1 MFIVK
6 CYNGLACIN
15 KNRLIK
21 INDYFTRI
29 DYKSLRCFNKNT
41 QCQQYLTT
49 INGTL
54 YYILNFF
61 CKFHFSLLPPIS
73 LMLSNCSPIPGNIVW
88 REKEAFKFP
97 GRGWGSGGVRTT
109 FATYHNWRN
118 FYFFTSFSLKA
129 GLTDTC
135 IVHNRYSRLACASI

>member
-15 KNRLIK
+15 NNRLIK

-29 DYKSLRCFNKNT
+29 DYKSSRCFNKNT

-61 CKFHFSLLPPIS
+61 CKFHFPLLPPTS

-88 REKEAFKFP
+88 REKGAFKFLFFRWITWFLLIV
-97 GRGWGSGGVRTT
+97 GLSATDKWVLGEGVGIRRR
-109 FATYHNWRN
+109 AN
-118 FYFFTSFSLKA
+118 YFCYLLEPT
-129 GLTDTC
+129 
-135 IVHNRYSRLACASI
+135 

>member
-15 KNRLIK
+15 NNRLIK
-21 INDYFTRI
+21 INDYFTRT
-29 DYKSLRCFNKNT
+29 DYKSSRCFNKNT

-54 YYILNFF
+54 YYMLNFF

-88 REKEAFKFP
+88 REKEAFKFLFFRWITWFLLIGGLSAADKWVL

-118 FYFFTSFSLKA
+118 FYLFHILFP
-129 GLTDTC
+129 
-135 IVHNRYSRLACASI
+135 